1 MSFQWF
7 KNDYDT
13 SNKELLSKVKPNLH
27 HAMSAMMLSAYTKF
41 HDKLR
46 YSNYNEENKGEIN
59 RRHREFYEQNKA
71 KLQLKQ
77 NIKFEEY
84 KPRSM
89 INAKK

>member
-1 MSFQWF
+1 MMSFQGF

-27 HAMSAMMLSAYTKF
+27 HAMMLSAYTKF

-59 RRHREFYEQNKA
+59 RRHRELYEQNKA
-71 KLQLKQ
+71 
-77 NIKFEEY
+77 NY
-84 KPRSM
+84 
-89 INAKK
+89 N